1 MRYLTSPHRKIAV
14 AEKLGSRALR
24 ADAMDGRFPPLS
36 ARSKVD
42 REWQQRV
49 VSGRIGLSGF
59 ARLGWR
65 ALRDRSTLGD
75 GRRLENQVDAPI
87 SAAPAHHS
95 FSQAGLGGFR

>member
-65 ALRDRSTLGD
+65 ASYATGALG
-75 GRRLENQVDAPI
+75 GRPRLEDQSDRQLP
-87 SAAPAHHS
+87 
-95 FSQAGLGGFR
+95 